1 VVFVDQTP
9 IVIDA
14 PAPFVEASRI
24 LPAAF
29 AQRSRALS
37 ARNRLLAW
45 FIPAQA
51 VIKENQLD
59 GKAPRCRVLQA
70 QVLREM
76 EPVRYNAEAFKALRD
91 ETLAGCAVPRIT
103 DADAETLFAMLDL
116 RQLSR
121 NDGGRKILGEAEL
134 GENSFTLCVAT
145 GTEGSDH
152 LGGRE
157 IETSVTCVTY
167 MLIRE
172 KILLLTVTG
181 PELSAKELRNAMR
194 LTREWLTLLRRPAA
208 T

>member
-1 VVFVDQTP
+1 MRKSGIIIALPLVCACAQTPPALVVFVDQNP

-37 ARNRLLAW
+37 ARNRLLSW
-45 FIPAQA
+45 FIPAQT
-51 VIKENQLD
+51 IKDQLD
-59 GKAPRCRVLQA
+59 GKATRCRVLQV

-76 EPVRYNAEAFKALRD
+76 EPVRYNAQAFKALRD

-103 DADAETLFAMLDL
+103 DGDAETLFAMLDL
-116 RQLSR
+116 GQLSR
-121 NDGGRKILGEAEL
+121 NAGGRKILGVAEL

-167 MLIRE
+167 VLI
-172 KILLLTVTG
+172 
-181 PELSAKELRNAMR
+181 
-194 LTREWLTLLRRPAA
+194 
-208 T
+208 